1 MSIPVVT
8 AIADTRAEAA
18 VVATVGGD
26 RSLEVVRRCV
36 DVADLVATA
45 QAGLARAALVSAGLR
60 RFDRAVLGRL
70 AGAGVAVVG
79 IVPRGDEAA
88 ERRLRQFGVQVVTP
102 QDADAEV
109 LHGAVRE
116 AMATAT
122 RTDGAAWASAPDAD
136 DGVPAPA
143 DDVVDGRVV
152 AVWGP
157 TGAPG
162 RTSVAVAVATELA
175 GLGVSS
181 LLVDADT
188 YGGAVAQLLGLLDE
202 APGLA
207 AAARHANIGT
217 LDAATLRSSARQVS
231 PHLGVLTG
239 LTRPDRWPE
248 LGRAALDRVWELART
263 LVPVT
268 VVDCGFSLEEDEE
281 LSYDTTAPRR
291 NAATVSALQ
300 SADDVVA
307 VCAADPLGVQRFVR
321 ALADLREVV
330 DVPVHVVCT
339 KVRPGPVGARPEAQ
353 VTAALERYAGIAP
366 EALVPYDLDAHDR
379 ALAHGRSLAEVAPKS
394 SARLAL
400 RDFAA
405 GLTGVAVGKPRKAKA
420 TVKAGAGANA
430 GARR

>member
-1 MSIPVVT
+1 MSIPIVT
-8 AIADTRAEAA
+8 AIVDTRAEAA

-60 RFDRAVLGRL
+60 RFDRGVLGRL

-79 IVPRGDEAA
+79 IVPPRDEAA
-88 ERRLRQFGVQVVTP
+88 ERRLRQLGVQVVTP

-109 LHGAVRE
+109 LHAAVRE
-116 AMATAT
+116 AIATAT
-122 RTDGAAWASAPDAD
+122 RGDGGAWATSPDVGEDA
-136 DGVPAPA
+136 VPEPA
-143 DDVVDGRVV
+143 GDVVDGRLV

-162 RTSVAVAVATELA
+162 RTSVAVALATELA
-175 GLGVSS
+175 ALGTSS
-181 LLVDADT
+181 LLVDADS

-207 AAARHANIGT
+207 AAARHANVGT
-217 LDAATLRSSARQVS
+217 LDTATLRSSARQVG
-231 PHLGVLTG
+231 PRLGVLTG

-263 LVPVT
+263 LVPLT

-281 LSYDTTAPRR
+281 LSYDTAAPRR
-291 NAATVSALQ
+291 NAATLSALQ

-339 KVRPGPVGARPEAQ
+339 KVRPGPVGSRPEAQ
-353 VTAALERYAGIAP
+353 LTSALERYAGVAP
-366 EALVPYDLDAHDR
+366 AALVPYDLDAYDR
-379 ALAHGRSLAEVAPKS
+379 ALAHGKSLAEVAPKS
-394 SARLAL
+394 PARLAL
-400 RDFAA
+400 REFAA
-405 GLTGVAVGKPRKAKA
+405 TLAGVPLGRGGKAAKPR
-420 TVKAGAGANA
+420 TVA
-430 GARR
+430 ARP